1 MSRQSVL
8 QEIYISLLTSYCN
21 LVELN
26 LSQSI
31 LRTSSKSLLRWVVWR
46 FFHYR
51 ALQMNFVSMY
61 SVVLYYIVRKYWKN
75 WLNWPL
81 QESTFHCI
89 FNNHIFS
96 FGVFR
101 LDQLL
106 YQAINLDNGLSNS
119 TDLSEASEW
128 DVAITEI
135 RAQLYMLSGHL
146 LLRMAN
152 EVCCFVCLCNVSKI
166 FPSRFLSPECS
177 SNYSTVTI
185 EFVYLSMWLWSPSGS
200 IIKEITPAFLS
211 QFLHDEKCALT
222 NSRSLKL

>member
-1 MSRQSVL
+1 MCYRRFTSLYSPRIVIWLNS
-8 QEIYISLLTSYCN
+8 ISPSPYW
-21 LVELN
+21 EHPLN
-26 LSQSI
+26 HCSGGSSDVFSI
-31 LRTSSKSLLRWVVWR
+31 IA
-46 FFHYR
+46 HYR
-51 ALQMNFVSMY
+51 LIFTLNFVSMY